1 MKRSAGWLAGLLAAL
16 LLAPPSR
23 AGTLGTDVIGLFPQH
38 VGEFAYADMKAAR
51 QYKWFPLL
59 EDQMLPARFREFER
73 FLTAAGID
81 PNTQVED
88 LAWGAIP
95 AEKDHPEEVLGVAL
109 GEFQPDSIEAN
120 LKKEKLPMRTTHG
133 YTLYAFGSGSGP
145 YDIFFFFLDSNTA
158 IFGQGDAIDK
168 LLAVRFGGDPSLLAN
183 TTLFPLIDQENG
195 QGLLWAVLD
204 QHYTQLGLEQM
215 LPGMISSGSSA
226 PALYQK
232 VRAMTLSVDTTSD
245 VQAKIEAVC
254 ASPDDANNLAALLQ
268 AGLLYKKYQASQ
280 ASSAGAGA
288 AGATNANAGMETLID
303 QAQVSPSGDRLDL
316 SIRLT
321 ENQIVSLIQ
330 DRVFAVKM

>member
-1 MKRSAGWLAGLLAAL
+1 MKRTVGWLAGMLAVL
-16 LLAPPSR
+16 LLAPESR
-23 AGTLGTDVIGLFPQH
+23 AGTLGTDVIGLFPQG

-59 EDQMLPARFREFER
+59 EDQMLPSRFRQFER

-81 PNTQVED
+81 PQTQVED
-88 LAWGAIP
+88 LAWGAMP

-109 GEFQPDSIEAN
+109 GEFQPDAIEAN
-120 LKKEKLPMRTTHG
+120 LKREKLPTRTTHG
-133 YTLYAFGSGSGP
+133 YTLYAFGSGAGP

-168 LLAVRFGGDPSLLAN
+168 LLAVRFGGQPSLLAN
-183 TTLFPLIDQENG
+183 TTMYPLIDQENG
-195 QGLLWAVLD
+195 QGLIWAVLD

-215 LPGMISSGSSA
+215 LPAMISSGSSA

-245 VQAKIEAVC
+245 VQTKIEAVC
-254 ASPDDANNLAALLQ
+254 TSPDDANNMAALLQ
-268 AGLLYKKYQASQ
+268 AGLLYKKYQATQ
-280 ASSAGAGA
+280 AAPGATGAGNPT
-288 AGATNANAGMETLID
+288 GGLETLLD
-303 QAQVSPSGDRLDL
+303 QAQVAPSGDRLDL
-316 SIRLT
+316 SFRLT

-330 DRVFAVKM
+330 QRVFAVKM